1 MKEQLEYKLDDSNE
15 LPAIIEYKWTKKK
28 KILIGVLIFLVI
40 LLLIMILI
48 LLVKAKDLK
57 DEKDDFEEEIDY
69 LKNDTTNL
77 ENKKIELINE
87 LEKKNIAYTVNNVP
101 YADKNNSIK
110 NSFKKGGA
118 HYIEELGEINKGQD
132 YEYTDLNVYD
142 LIIPYTAQQNK
153 DKYNKII
160 LYIHGGSW
168 TGGNRA
174 DAKAIYE
181 NLAQSG
187 FISGTLDYTVLNI
200 TRYNNINIYR
210 IVDEIFAAINHIKNF
225 LKNEGF
231 DEKKLELALFGASA
245 GAHLSLLY
253 SYCFKDSPI
262 PVKFVV
268 PLYAPVTLE
277 YQYWYKIANLDE
289 PLDSIDQKSIDLAK
303 NQSKIENFDYSSLI
317 WYINAWNGLHF
328 FDNNSSMYDP
338 DKNEIKTDNEIYK
351 ERIKKAKF
359 GFPINYVEK
368 DTIPTLCFYAGKDI
382 DIGIGHYSLLK
393 SYFDKKGNKNIE
405 LFYVKGASHNVADD
419 PPEVGEILFS
429 EFFSKISIY
438 SDKYF
443 SKD

>member
-1 MKEQLEYKLDDSNE
+1 MKEKLEYKLDDSNE
-15 LPAIIEYKWTKKK
+15 LPAIIEYKWTKKT

-69 LKNDTTNL
+69 LKNNTTNL

-87 LEKKNIAYTVNNVP
+87 LEKKNIAYTLNNVP

-110 NSFKKGGA
+110 NSFKRGGA

-187 FISGTLDYTVLNI
+187 FISGTLDYTVSTI
-200 TRYNNINIYR
+200 RIYIR
-210 IVDEIFAAINHIKNF
+210 HI
-225 LKNEGF
+225 G
-231 DEKKLELALFGASA
+231 
-245 GAHLSLLY
+245 LY
-253 SYCFKDSPI
+253 C
-262 PVKFVV
+262 VK
-268 PLYAPVTLE
+268 Y
-277 YQYWYKIANLDE
+277 
-289 PLDSIDQKSIDLAK
+289 
-303 NQSKIENFDYSSLI
+303 
-317 WYINAWNGLHF
+317 
-328 FDNNSSMYDP
+328 
-338 DKNEIKTDNEIYK
+338 NEI
-351 ERIKKAKF
+351 
-359 GFPINYVEK
+359 
-368 DTIPTLCFYAGKDI
+368 
-382 DIGIGHYSLLK
+382 
-393 SYFDKKGNKNIE
+393 
-405 LFYVKGASHNVADD
+405 
-419 PPEVGEILFS
+419 
-429 EFFSKISIY
+429 
-438 SDKYF
+438 
-443 SKD
+443 